1 MDADRQNLID
11 ENNRLRSENTELKAT
26 VARLTKQGE
35 QRTKRIEELTA
46 ALEEARRS
54 GKHQAAPFR
63 KKFESCKLKNLG
75 RKPGDQCGKHARGAT
90 PTAQQSLSDMVLL
103 FPRLASVVSARRSS
117 LASPLCSIKWKSLRI
132 PFIAHL
138 RSRRALPKMRKNRS
152 APA

>member
-35 QRTKRIEELTA
+35 QRTKRIEKLTA

-63 KKFESCKLKNLG
+63 KKFESRKLKNLG
-75 RKPGDQCGKHARGAT
+75 RKPG
-90 PTAQQSLSDMVLL
+90 
-103 FPRLASVVSARRSS
+103 
-117 LASPLCSIKWKSLRI
+117 
-132 PFIAHL
+132 
-138 RSRRALPKMRKNRS
+138 N
-152 APA
+152 